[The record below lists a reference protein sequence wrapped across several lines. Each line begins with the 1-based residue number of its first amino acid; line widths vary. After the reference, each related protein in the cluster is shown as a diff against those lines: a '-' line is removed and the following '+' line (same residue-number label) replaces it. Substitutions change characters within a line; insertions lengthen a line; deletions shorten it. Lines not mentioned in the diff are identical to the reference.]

1 MHEHAFHFS
10 VSGRI
15 DAQRAATDGFALA
28 PRDEEADVGRAQRID
43 VEDVVAFRG
52 IERLEIGV
60 ERGEEPH
67 HVILARAFEPD
78 GGHRSASPRY
88 HGRSLPPEAG
98 FFDMRSRKLCFL
110 FCTVVCGI
118 VPLAA
123 SAAEPPWIE
132 ASDRNSAIVIEM
144 QGAFH
149 PEFASELGVDHF
161 DAAVLDL
168 DPENAKRYD
177 AAAGRAGVPLC
188 IQDARPGGLLLL
200 RLHAAAG
207 AAAQGGARA
216 RAALRATQISR
227 LGDRAGPSAAQA
239 ARADRHA
246 RDRTHAMIFAAS
258 SPGPSSASRA

>member
-1 MHEHAFHFS
+1 
-10 VSGRI
+10 
-15 DAQRAATDGFALA
+15 
-28 PRDEEADVGRAQRID
+28 RDEEADVGRAQRID

-67 HVILARAFEPD
+67 HVLLARAFEPD

-88 HGRSLPPEAG
+88 HGRSFPPEAG
-98 FFDMRSRKLCFL
+98 FLDMRSRKLCFL

-132 ASDRNSAIVIEM
+132 ASDSNSAIVIEM

-149 PEFASELGVDHF
+149 PEFASELGIDRF

-177 AAAGRAGVPLC
+177 AAAGRAL
-188 IQDARPGGLLLL
+188 GLL
-200 RLHAAAG
+200 AAKRKAESDPKVRQDLDILIDTVESRRRTTALG
-207 AAAQGGARA
+207 QRRFHDLVIAQG
-216 RAALRATQISR
+216 L
-227 LGDRAGPSAAQA
+227 LPPKLLE
-239 ARADRHA
+239 
-246 RDRTHAMIFAAS
+246 RTVMQGIE
-258 SPGPSSASRA
+258 RMR